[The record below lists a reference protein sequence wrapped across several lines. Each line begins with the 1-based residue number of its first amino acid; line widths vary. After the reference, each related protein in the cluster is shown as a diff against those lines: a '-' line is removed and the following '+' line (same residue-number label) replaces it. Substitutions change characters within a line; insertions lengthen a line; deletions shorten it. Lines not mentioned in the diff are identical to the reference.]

1 MRSRSPLF
9 MVYTA
14 VPPDY
19 CDNDVA
25 IILQQA
31 PSGVN
36 SPEKERLGNDEGNL
50 SEEPFGLAQVGGVTV
65 VLRLRIEVGED
76 ADAAAKNV
84 HGRGRL
90 RQGPEQIA

>member
-1 MRSRSPLF
+1 

-19 CDNDVA
+19 CNNDVA

-36 SPEKERLGNDEGNL
+36 SLEKRLDDA
-50 SEEPFGLAQVGGVTV
+50 EE
-65 VLRLRIEVGED
+65 
-76 ADAAAKNV
+76 KN
-84 HGRGRL
+84 
-90 RQGPEQIA
+90 

>member
-1 MRSRSPLF
+1 

-19 CDNDVA
+19 CDKDVV

-36 SPEKERLGNDEGNL
+36 SPEKERLGNDEGN
-50 SEEPFGLAQVGGVTV
+50 
-65 VLRLRIEVGED
+65 
-76 ADAAAKNV
+76 N
-84 HGRGRL
+84 
-90 RQGPEQIA
+90 

>member
-36 SPEKERLGNDEGNL
+36 SPEKERLGNDEG
-50 SEEPFGLAQVGGVTV
+50 
-65 VLRLRIEVGED
+65 
-76 ADAAAKNV
+76 KN
-84 HGRGRL
+84 
-90 RQGPEQIA
+90 